1 MFIRGGIVKR
11 ILLLLIAV
19 LVMAGCNGG
28 SGESSESSAS
38 RDRDDNCVYNNFYWG
53 DDKEY
58 VIAEKGEPESYNPD
72 NSIEYNE
79 NFRIDDCSTV
89 YYFDEDWKLY
99 KIKVRVVDSLLGDDM
114 DAIKNML
121 VEMYGD
127 PLSEE
132 TDDAEEYAFTTYKWE
147 RGNTNIGLN
156 MTTDLMGCYS
166 VDYSKK

>member
-1 MFIRGGIVKR
+1 MKR

-72 NSIEYNE
+72 NSIEYKE
-79 NFRIDDCSTV
+79 SFGIDDCRTF
-89 YYFDEDWKLY
+89 YYFDEDWKLF
-99 KIKVRVVDSLLGDDM
+99 KIQVSVVDSLLGEDI
-114 DAIKNML
+114 DAIKDMV
-121 VEMYGD
+121 VEMYGE

-132 TDDAEEYAFTTYKWE
+132 IEDMAYGFNIYKWE
-147 RGNTNIGLN
+147 RGNTDIELDILRD
-156 MTTDLMGCYS
+156 MMGCYS
-166 VDYSKK
+166 VTYLKK